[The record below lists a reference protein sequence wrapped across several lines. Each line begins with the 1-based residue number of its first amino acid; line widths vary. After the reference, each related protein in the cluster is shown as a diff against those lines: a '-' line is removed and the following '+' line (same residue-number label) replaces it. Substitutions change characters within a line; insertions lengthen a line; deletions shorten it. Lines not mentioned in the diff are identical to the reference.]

1 LIARQVLEIGAVVGL
16 DSSCGRIITEDRR
29 ILETNADFRCRQNF
43 AFSIPA
49 IAEELEKAI
58 TTEARRAAARDP
70 AETIKVS
77 TSWGHPRA
85 VYTF

>member
-1 LIARQVLEIGAVVGL
+1 MYVEGPKGK
-16 DSSCGRIITEDRR
+16 
-29 ILETNADFRCRQNF
+29 NF

-58 TTEARRAAARDP
+58 PTEARRAAARSP
-70 AETIKVS
+70 TEIIKVS

-85 VYTF
+85 VYT